1 MHPRTPACVAVGTA
15 MLAAV
20 VVIPSLTDPPEAPPT
35 AAPPL
40 DASPVEPAPT
50 GFPPISLPPDAG
62 GAAGPP
68 AGREQPAKRAV
79 SPGPGSPTE
88 PAEPADSADSADSVK
103 EGPVSA
109 AALLAK
115 AGRCDQISKG
125 NYRADD
131 DSPASI
137 PICDAKGAVFW
148 KADLDID
155 CDGQVTAR
163 CNSRSDPYFQ
173 DTTAY
178 TRSDGSPL
186 NAEELPYIVVPTP
199 SQIWNYRSSGIRG
212 GSVAAV
218 IHGDKVR
225 YAVVGDTGP
234 PGIIGEAS
242 YAAARGLGILTDPA
256 GGGASSGVTYVLF
269 KNSKVSPLED
279 QHATARL
286 GAELAKKFLKEN

>member
-1 MHPRTPACVAVGTA
+1 MHPRTPACIAVGTA

-20 VVIPSLTDPPEAPPT
+20 VVLPALTDPPKAPPT

-40 DASPVEPAPT
+40 DASPAEPAPT
-50 GFPPISLPPDAG
+50 GFPPVSLPPDTD

-68 AGREQPAKRAV
+68 AGREQPAKRTV
-79 SPGPGSPTE
+79 SPESGESGE
-88 PAEPADSADSADSVK
+88 SAKLADSV
-103 EGPVSA
+103 EESPVTA

-115 AGRCDQISKG
+115 AGRCEQISKG
-125 NYRADD
+125 GYRADD

-137 PICDAKGAVFW
+137 PVCDAKGAVFW

-163 CNSRSDPYFQ
+163 CNSRSDPFFQ
-173 DTTAY
+173 PTTAY
-178 TRSDGSPL
+178 TRSDGHPL

-199 SQIWNYRSSGIRG
+199 SRIWNYRSSGIRG

-218 IHGDKVR
+218 IHGDRVQ

-269 KNSKVSPLED
+269 KNSRISPIED
-279 QHATARL
+279 RRSTARV
-286 GAELAKKFLKEN
+286 GTELAKRFLEEN